1 MEYLGHNVIIRLIIT
16 AINRTLFLMKF
27 PKRSLPV
34 VLPQS
39 HVLRMAMALMLMEL
53 SCLKPEHTSPE
64 KHPGSKGR
72 LYKNERILCR
82 VSVDY

>member
-16 AINRTLFLMKF
+16 AINRSLFLMKF

-39 HVLRMAMALMLMEL
+39 HVPRMAVALMLMEL
-53 SCLKPEHTSPE
+53 SCLKPESTQVLRNIQE
-64 KHPGSKGR
+64 QRQNCIRTKG
-72 LYKNERILCR
+72 NFAE
-82 VSVDY
+82 